1 MKRVIFVLLAVLLC
15 LAGCSSERHNEKAIN
30 ETLELFYKN
39 INKRDFKSI
48 TTICSPSMKKNLEI
62 METFGDDMVIY
73 HSWKTK
79 SINIRG
85 NKAVAEV
92 VVVDTFGNKTT
103 CEWNLVKVGGAWLM
117 DVFNMSAA
125 DEVVHL
131 KIHALAEKK
140 RTRSIRAV
148 SGDAEL
154 PVRSDSEIGRVC

>member
-1 MKRVIFVLLAVLLC
+1 MKRVILLLLVALLC
-15 LAGCSSERHNEKAIN
+15 LVSCSSERHNEKAIN
-30 ETLELFYKN
+30 ETLELFYKY
-39 INKRDFKSI
+39 INKRDFKSL

-92 VVVDTFGNKTT
+92 VVIDTFGNKTT

-125 DEVVHL
+125 DEVV
-131 KIHALAEKK
+131 EEDNMKK
-140 RTRSIRAV
+140 DTI
-148 SGDAEL
+148 
-154 PVRSDSEIGRVC
+154 